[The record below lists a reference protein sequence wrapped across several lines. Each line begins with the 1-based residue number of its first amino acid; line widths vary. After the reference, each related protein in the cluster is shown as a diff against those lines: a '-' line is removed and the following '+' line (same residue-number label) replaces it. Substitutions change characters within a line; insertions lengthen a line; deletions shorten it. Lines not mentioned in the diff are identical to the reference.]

1 MKNNKKGFT
10 LIELLAVI
18 VILAVI
24 ALIAVP
30 QVLKI
35 LNQARKSA
43 AEDSAYGILKSAESY
58 VATYMMNN
66 HGDWNGTMYFKCD
79 GSKCVEAEKG
89 DGAEDAS
96 ATYTA
101 KTGASDPLDFK
112 GSKPK
117 DGVIIL
123 NSYGEA
129 SIVVP
134 LKIGSFTCSQAG
146 DTVECSNS

>member
-35 LNQARKSA
+35 LNSARKSA

-58 VATYMMNN
+58 VATYMMAN
-66 HGDWNGTMYFKCD
+66 HGDWNGTMYFQCSSN
-79 GSKCVEAEKG
+79 GCVEATKSETG
-89 DGAEDAS
+89 D
-96 ATYTA
+96 TYTEV
-101 KTGASDPLDFK
+101 TGEDKATLDFK
-112 GSKPK
+112 GSKPTE
-117 DGVIIL
+117 GIVEL

-129 SIVVP
+129 SIVTAKP
-134 LKIGSFTCSQAG
+134 LKINGFTCTQDG
-146 DTVECSNS
+146 DVVNCE

>member
-58 VATYMMNN
+58 VATYMMDN
-66 HGDWNGTMYFKCD
+66 HGDWDGVMYFTCD
-79 GSKCVEAEKG
+79 GSKCVEATKSG
-89 DGAEDAS
+89 DGES

-101 KTGASDPLDFK
+101 VTTGTPATLDLK

-117 DGVIIL
+117 DGVVEL

-129 SIVVP
+129 SIIVP
-134 LKIGSFTCSQAG
+134 LKISAFTCSQAG
-146 DTVECSNS
+146 DTVECE